1 MFRSDLQG
9 GIGSILGNHLD
20 PYRQYLQQTY
30 IQPQSQQQL
39 NLFMDS
45 IQQQE
50 QEFFGPPVSGGQ
62 MSSAANPGSTL
73 ALGGLP
79 PPLGQVGSL
88 AQNPFM
94 AVSSFDAQ
102 VARTQNTPAYSG
114 PEIGRKRAAEPP
126 SLVLGVPQM
135 PMQPGAMAASPFG
148 NNVNPHS
155 PGMSRGDFF
164 APPSTDSAHGRLSA
178 TNATAAFAGMGID
191 QFTPFSG
198 APMDPRSYSVDAE
211 ALRSGSVFAPEHR
224 RLV

>member
-114 PEIGRKRAAEPP
+114 PEIGRKRAHMTDQAAIPG
-126 SLVLGVPQM
+126 LGTVKTTLDPVSAFGSM
-135 PMQPGAMAASPFG
+135 TARASDRMQGAGLGNPFG
-148 NNVNPHS
+148 S
-155 PGMSRGDFF
+155 SILG
-164 APPSTDSAHGRLSA
+164 
-178 TNATAAFAGMGID
+178 
-191 QFTPFSG
+191 
-198 APMDPRSYSVDAE
+198 PRI
-211 ALRSGSVFAPEHR
+211 
-224 RLV
+224 

>member
-79 PPLGQVGSL
+79 PPL
-88 AQNPFM
+88 
-94 AVSSFDAQ
+94 D
-102 VARTQNTPAYSG
+102 
-114 PEIGRKRAAEPP
+114 RK
-126 SLVLGVPQM
+126 
-135 PMQPGAMAASPFG
+135 
-148 NNVNPHS
+148 
-155 PGMSRGDFF
+155 
-164 APPSTDSAHGRLSA
+164 
-178 TNATAAFAGMGID
+178 
-191 QFTPFSG
+191 
-198 APMDPRSYSVDAE
+198 SV
-211 ALRSGSVFAPEHR
+211 V
-224 RLV
+224 